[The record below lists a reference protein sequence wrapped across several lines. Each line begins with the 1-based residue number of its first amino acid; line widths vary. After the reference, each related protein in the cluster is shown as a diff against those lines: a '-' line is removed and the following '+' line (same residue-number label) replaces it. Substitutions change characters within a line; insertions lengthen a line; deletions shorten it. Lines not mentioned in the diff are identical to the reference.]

1 VARNGQTLP
10 ICSLTKFGWP
20 NKLILNSTNS
30 MDLSWE
36 SWVKK
41 EINHSRSSEKSD
53 FLLREVRWGY
63 KLLICVR
70 NDHCHPPDGAFA
82 SVGLSRPRGSR
93 AGCVSKSSTV
103 L

>member
-41 EINHSRSSEKSD
+41 EINHSRSSEKR
-53 FLLREVRWGY
+53 FF
-63 KLLICVR
+63 
-70 NDHCHPPDGAFA
+70 FA
-82 SVGLSRPRGSR
+82 RIQRGLH
-93 AGCVSKSSTV
+93 ALALCTQ
-103 L
+103 